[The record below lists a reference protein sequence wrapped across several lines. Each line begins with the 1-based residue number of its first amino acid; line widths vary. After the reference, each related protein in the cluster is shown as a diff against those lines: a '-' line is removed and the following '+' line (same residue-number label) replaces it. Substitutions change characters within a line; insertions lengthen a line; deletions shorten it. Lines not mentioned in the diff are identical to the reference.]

1 MRCSRSLDTKS
12 KLSEILRRRNPVDH
26 VCTFSSKKYLN
37 VIFPLQIMSIV
48 QLQYC
53 TYGRIVFTISSL
65 YGITEEKKK
74 VFLSTSQLKR
84 FSRSLDTKKMLRK
97 YVIKKYTI
105 KGVIESSQQRRITPQ
120 YIYLLFGYFSLG
132 KTSLICF
139 IG

>member
-1 MRCSRSLDTKS
+1 MTSSFGEI
-12 KLSEILRRRNPVDH
+12 LSEGEIQSTMFAHSHKKILRCYFPPANHVHCPTTVLHLWKNSFYDILPIWNHRR
-26 VCTFSSKKYLN
+26 
-37 VIFPLQIMSIV
+37 
-48 QLQYC
+48 
-53 TYGRIVFTISSL
+53 
-65 YGITEEKKK
+65 KKK

-139 IG
+139 TR